1 MVFDSLLP
9 DVVHGAF
16 VDGDQTP
23 QLPLQVLLM
32 GTFKPAYEAASVD
45 CEHIEVEAF
54 SHEVGM
60 EG

>member
-9 DVVHGAF
+9 DIVHRAF

-32 GTFKPAYEAASVD
+32 GTFKPAYEATAVD
-45 CEHIEVEAF
+45 REHIEVEALG
-54 SHEVGM
+54 HEVGM